1 MMTPEQAVVASILLC
16 LAGAGLTLLVAGN
29 RRVAGWLAFLIT
41 VSTGVLIISAVVR
54 VLGSGPGHPAQFF
67 TMPAFGFALR
77 IYVDGLTAV
86 FLLLTVVIAVPAA
99 FYSIPYLRHYEAY
112 GVGRY
117 YPYFLLFLA
126 AMYGLLS
133 TTDMMWFFFIFWQ
146 LMTLPG
152 YALIRF
158 ENRKPENIRAANRYL
173 LMMQV
178 ACAATMIGAEM
189 LAVTGAAVSGSA
201 SLKYDFDTV
210 SANLPA
216 MLLQHPVATATAF
229 ALFLMGFGIKM
240 GMWPFGQVWLPDAH
254 PAAPSPVSAMLSGVM
269 IKTGVYGLLRYFLW
283 LVPAGAAA
291 HYPLAEWGLVIAVL
305 GTITLFT
312 GTMQALKQEQS
323 KRLLAFHSIGQ
334 IGYILL
340 GIGACLALLAC
351 GAGKYTALAT
361 IGLFGALFHVLNHG
375 LFKGLLFLNAGS
387 LLHATGTQNL
397 NQMGG
402 LMKFMPLTAITAMVA
417 SFSISGVPLFNGFA
431 SKWSIYVATIQGSAA
446 AKYLAVCAL
455 IAILTSALTLASFI
469 KFFGSSFLSRP
480 SLVVSRAAARGR
492 LEVGWMMQLP
502 QVLLALLCLVLGIVP
517 ALAFRLMQ
525 LALDASRQGFGAI
538 LADSHPMSA
547 AWGSGL
553 AQVQPAALFVPLV
566 LVVLL
571 GSMFLVTRAI
581 SKLGQAPRRAAA
593 PWLCGYV
600 QEAECHRYV
609 AHNFYGEIKRYFGWL
624 GGRLRRA
631 DGPPPTLKGPCHDRA
646 RKAHAVK
653 REVRTRHS
661 AGGSAGGRAPVRLRR
676 ARRAQGRL

>member
-1 MMTPEQAVVASILLC
+1 MMTPEQTVVTSILLC
-16 LAGAGLTLLVAGN
+16 IAGAVLTLLVARN
-29 RRVAGWLAFLIT
+29 KTVAGWLAFLIT
-41 VSTGVLIISAVVR
+41 AVTGVLILSAVVK
-54 VLGSGPGHPAQFF
+54 VLASGPEHPAQFF

-86 FLLLTVVIAVPAA
+86 FLLLSVVIAVPAA
-99 FYSIPYLRHYEAY
+99 FYSITYMRHYEDY

-158 ENRKPENIRAANRYL
+158 EHKKPENIRAANKYL
-173 LMMQV
+173 IMMQI

-201 SLKYDFDTV
+201 NLKYDFNTV

-216 MLLQHPVATATAF
+216 MLQNHPVATATAF
-229 ALFLMGFGIKM
+229 ALFLIGFGIKM

-269 IKTGVYGLLRYFLW
+269 IKTGVYGLMRYFIW
-283 LVPAGAAA
+283 LVPASAVAD
-291 HYPLAEWGLVIAVL
+291 YPLAKWGLVVAVL

-312 GTMQALKQEQS
+312 GTMQALEQDQS

-340 GIGACLALLAC
+340 GTGACLALLA
-351 GAGKYTALAT
+351 GGDQKFTALAT
-361 IGLFGALFHVLNHG
+361 IGFFGALFHVLNHG

-387 LLHATGTQNL
+387 MLHATGTQDL
-397 NQMGG
+397 NKMGG
-402 LMKFMPLTAITAMVA
+402 LMKFMPLTALTAIVA

-431 SKWSIYVATIQGSAA
+431 SKWSIYVAAIQGSAA

-469 KFFGSSFLSRP
+469 KFFGTSFLSRT
-480 SLVVSRAAARGR
+480 SRVVSRAASQGQ

-502 QVLLALLCLVLGIVP
+502 QVMLALLCVLLGIVP

-525 LALDASRQGFGAI
+525 LALDASRQGFGTT
-538 LADSHPMSA
+538 LADSHPMNA
-547 AWGSGL
+547 GWGCGL
-553 AQVQPAALFVPLV
+553 AQAQSAAVFVPF
-566 LVVLL
+566 VLL
-571 GSMFLVTRAI
+571 AVLGLMFLVSRVI
-581 SKLGQAPRRAAA
+581 SKLGSSTRRAAA

-600 QEAECHRYV
+600 QEAECHRYI

-624 GGRLRRA
+624 GGRPRPA
-631 DGPPPTLKGPCHDRA
+631 DIPPPALKGP
-646 RKAHAVK
+646 
-653 REVRTRHS
+653 
-661 AGGSAGGRAPVRLRR
+661 
-676 ARRAQGRL
+676 